1 MLPASAFTGCTVQF
15 SHVVDRMYV
24 QLSLRAAI
32 VGFVASSDLAGALQV
47 QASAKWR
54 SASGSGESTRTYCMP
69 YRTNQTVSDLP
80 VVVDVDDKADKRYQ
94 LSCLR
99 PDVSLSLVVSTS
111 PARVPCHRTPPRRVS
126 RTAVS
131 H

>member
-94 LSCLR
+94 LYHVCD
-99 PDVSLSLVVSTS
+99 PMSL
-111 PARVPCHRTPPRRVS
+111 
-126 RTAVS
+126 
-131 H
+131 